1 MSFTSNV
8 FSLSSIVAIKEKLK
22 TGGKKG
28 TMATKGV
35 EHDAMGIKWNKSM
48 WDNME
53 SKNLFSTV
61 DYRFNE
67 LFGQHQKVRY
77 IGIFRYIYS

>member
-53 SKNLFSTV
+53 SKNLFSIQSFTHYTV
-61 DYRFNE
+61 FENHRKSLIHRVD
-67 LFGQHQKVRY
+67 K
-77 IGIFRYIYS
+77 S